1 MTSQGQSENSD
12 QSGPLH
18 PMLPNADLHSPP
30 IFPWDGAAAILV
42 CKSERDLGRVGRG
55 AELGGGGK
63 NRETVTASHC
73 LVFEGRAETLSP
85 RLIESTKKYTPQR

>member
-1 MTSQGQSENSD
+1 ME
-12 QSGPLH
+12 
-18 PMLPNADLHSPP
+18 LPPSWFVKAS
-30 IFPWDGAAAILV
+30 AIWGECLNYRG
-42 CKSERDLGRVGRG
+42 EGRG